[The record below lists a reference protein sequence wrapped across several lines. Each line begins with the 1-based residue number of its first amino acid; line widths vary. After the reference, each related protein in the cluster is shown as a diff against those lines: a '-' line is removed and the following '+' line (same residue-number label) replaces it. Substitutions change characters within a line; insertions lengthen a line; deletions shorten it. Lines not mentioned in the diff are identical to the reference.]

1 MTDSKKKDKGP
12 NRPKGKKLQLNK
24 ETIKDLTAKG
34 GDQIK
39 GGIPRQTAPRT
50 CDHEGC

>member
-1 MTDSKKKDKGP
+1 MTDSKKKGNDKGGS
-12 NRPKGKKLQLNK
+12 KAKKLKLSK

-34 GDQIK
+34 GDQVK
-39 GGIPRQTAPRT
+39 GGIPARTAPRT